1 MKAVQSALTWVAIA
15 IIVLVALPVMALV
28 RLLDWRKPH
37 VATGRVFRFM
47 GGLIPRI
54 NPAWRIT
61 RTGTLPSTAEHPF
74 VVVSN
79 HQSNADIPLISMLP
93 WEMKWVAKKAL
104 FDVPV
109 LGWEMALAADIPV
122 DRTNVESRA
131 TVLLRAERRL
141 KRGCSVMFF
150 AEGTRSRDGR
160 VKAFR
165 DGAFRL
171 AIAAGVPIL
180 PLAVDGTMNA
190 LPTHGWKFSAAHCR
204 LHVFEP
210 IETAGLTEEDAP
222 ALRGRVRQQI
232 IEQIAAWRNVAP
244 EAVDALGSSQAPA
257 NRPLDAGSSAD
268 SSLEVENPSKS
279 AASG

>member
-15 IIVLVALPVMALV
+15 TIVLVALPMMALV
-28 RLLDWRKPH
+28 RVFDWRAPH
-37 VATGRVFRFM
+37 RATGRVFRFM

-54 NPAWRIT
+54 NPAWGIS
-61 RTGTLPSTAEHPF
+61 RTGELPSVYPF
-74 VVVSN
+74 VAVSN

-109 LGWEMALAADIPV
+109 LGWEMKLAADIPV
-122 DRTNVESRA
+122 DRKNAESRA

-150 AEGTRSRDGR
+150 AEGTRSRNGR

-190 LPTHGWKFSAAHCR
+190 LPTDGWQFSAAHCR

-210 IETAGLTEEDAP
+210 ISTTGLTEADVP
-222 ALRGRVRQQI
+222 VLRERVRQQI
-232 IEQIAAWRNVAP
+232 IEQVAVWRDAAP
-244 EAVDALGSSQAPA
+244 ETVDALATAQALASSTDTSVA
-257 NRPLDAGSSAD
+257 
-268 SSLEVENPSKS
+268 VENPSKS
-279 AASG
+279 ATSG

>member
-15 IIVLVALPVMALV
+15 AIVLVALPVMAVV
-28 RLLDWRKPH
+28 RLFDWRKPYR
-37 VATGRVFRFM
+37 ATGRVFRFM

-61 RTGTLPSTAEHPF
+61 KTGELPSVYPF
-74 VVVSN
+74 VAVSN

-109 LGWEMALAADIPV
+109 LGWEMTLAADIPV
-122 DRTNVESRA
+122 DRKNAESRA

-141 KRGCSVMFF
+141 EKGCSVMFF
-150 AEGTRSRDGR
+150 AEGTRSRDGHI
-160 VKAFR
+160 KAFR

-171 AIAAGVPIL
+171 AIEAGVPIL

-190 LPTHGWKFSAAHCR
+190 LPTDGWTFNAAHCR

-210 IETAGLTEEDAP
+210 ISTEGLTEDNVP
-222 ALRGRVRQQI
+222 MLRERVRQQI
-232 IEQIAAWRNVAP
+232 VEKVAAWRNVAP
-244 EAVDALGSSQAPA
+244 EAVDGLAATQVLASSTDTSGA
-257 NRPLDAGSSAD
+257 
-268 SSLEVENPSKS
+268 VENPSKS
-279 AASG
+279 TSRS

>member
-15 IIVLVALPVMALV
+15 VIVLVALPAMALV
-28 RLLDWRKPH
+28 RLFDWRAPH
-37 VATGRVFRFM
+37 IATGRVFRFM

-61 RTGTLPSTAEHPF
+61 RTGMLPPPSSRPF
-74 VVVSN
+74 VAVSN

-104 FDVPV
+104 FDVPF
-109 LGWEMALAADIPV
+109 LGWEMRLAADIPV
-122 DRTNVESRA
+122 DRKNPDSRA

-141 KRGCSVMFF
+141 DKGCSVMFF

-160 VKAFR
+160 VKTFH

-190 LPTHGWKFSAAHCR
+190 LPTDGWKFSAAHCR

-210 IETAGLTEEDAP
+210 IETEGLTEHDVP
-222 ALRGRVRQQI
+222 ALRERVRQQI
-232 IEQIAAWRNVAP
+232 IAHIASWRNVAP
-244 EAVDALGSSQAPA
+244 AVVDALASEP
-257 NRPLDAGSSAD
+257 SATL
-268 SSLEVENPSKS
+268 STGAVPEVENPSKS
-279 AASG
+279 TVRE